1 MLILPEQINKILMV
15 TITHIG
21 DIVLSCPTSRALKK
35 FFPLAEIDM
44 LVSKPQ
50 GEAAFHNPYISN
62 VIFYDIENWQQDRT
76 KLMALI
82 QVLRGKKY
90 DFALSSRHGSAD
102 PMMAFLSGAVH
113 RAGFDTH
120 GGGKFLT
127 HVLPLDPAVLMHETE
142 YQLAVLA
149 TLGITSD
156 DTSIEF
162 LVSDEEESSLYTKLP
177 RLHDNGRPIVLL
189 CPFSDDPQKNW
200 TDSGYVEILRTL
212 AEFADC
218 YLMGSLRQL
227 TALHGINA
235 CAGNLAK
242 VLGGLLSLGELAAL
256 IRAAT
261 LLITVD
267 TGPMHIA
274 QAFSTPVVA
283 LMGPTDPRVWGPR
296 NPGDIV
302 LTKPMECAPC
312 WHKDESIKKSC
323 RFNECMWRILPE
335 DVIKAATGILTASAK
350 TPLFNPNYNNWS

>member
-21 DIVLSCPTSRALKK
+21 DIVLSCPTTRALKK
-35 FFPLAEIDM
+35 YFPHAEIDM
-44 LVSKPQ
+44 LVSMPQ
-50 GEAAFHNPYISN
+50 GEAAFHNPHVSN
-62 VIFYDIENWQQDRT
+62 VIFYGIENWQRDRA
-76 KLMALI
+76 KLMKLI
-82 QVLRGKKY
+82 QALRQKKY
-90 DFALSSRHGSAD
+90 DLALSSRHGSAD
-102 PMMAFLSGAVH
+102 PMMAFLSGAVY

-127 HVLPLDPAVLMHETE
+127 HMLPLDPIVIRHETE
-142 YQLAVLA
+142 YQLALLA
-149 TLGITSD
+149 MLGITSE
-156 DTSIEF
+156 DTNIEF
-162 LVSDEEESSLYTKLP
+162 LVSDEEESSLNMKLP
-177 RLHDNGRPIVLL
+177 RLQDNGRPIVLL

-200 TDSGYVEILRTL
+200 TDNGYVEVLRTL

-218 YLMGSLRQL
+218 YLLGSLRQL
-227 TALHGINA
+227 TALRSINTA
-235 CAGNLAK
+235 AGNVAE

-256 IRAAT
+256 IRAAD

-296 NPGDIV
+296 NPGDVV

-323 RFNECMWRILPE
+323 RFNECMWRIRPD
-335 DVIKAATGILTASAK
+335 DVIKAATGILTVSAK
-350 TPLFNPNYNNWS
+350 TP

>member
-21 DIVLSCPTSRALKK
+21 DIVLSCPTSRALKRL
-35 FFPLAEIDM
+35 FPHAEIDM
-44 LVSKPQ
+44 LVSTPQ
-50 GEAAFHNPYISN
+50 GEAAFHNPYISE
-62 VIFYDIENWQQDRT
+62 VFFYDIGNWQRDRA

-82 QVLRGKKY
+82 QALRRKKY

-102 PMMAFLSGAVH
+102 PMMAFLSGAVY

-127 HVLPLDPAVLMHETE
+127 HVLPLEPAVTRHETE

-149 TLGITSD
+149 TLGITSE

-162 LVSDEEESSLYTKLP
+162 LVSDEEESGLHMKLP

-200 TDSGYVEILRTL
+200 TDNGYVEVLRTL

-218 YLMGSLRQL
+218 YLLGSLRQL
-227 TALHGINA
+227 TALRSINTA
-235 CAGNLAK
+235 AGNVAE

-256 IRAAT
+256 IRAAD

-296 NPGDIV
+296 NPGDVV

-312 WHKDESIKKSC
+312 WHKDKSIKKSC
-323 RFNECMWRILPE
+323 RFNDCMGRILPD
-335 DVIKAATGILTASAK
+335 DVIKAAAGILTDYK
-350 TPLFNPNYNNWS
+350 